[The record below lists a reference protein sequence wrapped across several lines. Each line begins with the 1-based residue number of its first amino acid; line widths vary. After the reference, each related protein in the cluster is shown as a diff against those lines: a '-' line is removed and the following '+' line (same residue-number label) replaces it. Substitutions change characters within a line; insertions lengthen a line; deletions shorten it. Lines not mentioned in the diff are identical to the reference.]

1 MDFLNNIN
9 TNNLN
14 IKNIIIYLLILN
26 ALGFLFM
33 LIDKKRAKKNEWR
46 ISESTLFGVALLGGS
61 IGAIIGMYLFRHK
74 TKKMQFIIGLPV
86 IFILQIILVIY
97 LFCK

>member
-9 TNNLN
+9 ISNLN

-26 ALGFLFM
+26 LLGFLFM
-33 LIDKKRAKKNEWR
+33 FIDKKRAKKNEWR

-61 IGAIIGMYLFRHK
+61 VGAIIGIYLFRHK
-74 TKKMQFIIGLPV
+74 TKKMQFIIGMPTIL
-86 IFILQIILVIY
+86 ILQIILIIY
-97 LFCK
+97 LITK